1 MKLLIIIPA
10 YNEAES
16 LRGVIERLHS
26 TCPQYDY
33 IIVNDGSTD
42 ETKELCEK
50 NGYNVINHTVNR
62 GLAEA
67 MRTGMKYALE
77 NGYDAALQFDADGQH
92 LSEYINSMVNCMK
105 ESGCDIVIGS
115 RFLNSKM
122 PFRLRTLGGKII
134 FHAVRHAANA
144 ELSDPTSGM
153 RLFSADIMSLFIE
166 NKHFTPEPDTLAFL
180 IRMGADIREVKVTME
195 DRMAGQSYLT
205 PINATKY
212 MFKMIKSILYSQK
225 RWQTVEIPGKKKS
238 FTTKIG
244 G

>member
-16 LRGVIERLHS
+16 LRGVIERLRS

-50 NGYNVINHTVNR
+50 NGYNVINHTVNK

-67 MRTGMKYALE
+67 VRTGMKYAIE
-77 NGYDAALQFDADGQH
+77 NGYDSALQFDADGQH
-92 LSEYINSMVNCMK
+92 LPEYIDSMVNCMK

>member
-16 LRGVIERLHS
+16 LKGVIERLRS

-42 ETKELCEK
+42 GTMELCEE
-50 NGYNVINHTVNR
+50 NNYNIINHTANE
-62 GLAEA
+62 GLSGAIH
-67 MRTGMKYALE
+67 TGMKYAIE

-92 LSEYINSMVNCMK
+92 LPEYIDSMVNCMK

>member
-16 LRGVIERLHS
+16 LRGVIERLRS
-26 TCPQYDY
+26 ICPQYDY

-50 NGYNVINHTVNR
+50 NGYNVINHTVNK

>member
-16 LRGVIERLHS
+16 LRGVIERLRS

-50 NGYNVINHTVNR
+50 NGYNVINHTVNK

-77 NGYDAALQFDADGQH
+77 NDYDAALQFDADGQH

-134 FHAVRHAANA
+134 SHAVRHAANA

-238 FTTKIG
+238 FTTKVG

>member
-16 LRGVIERLHS
+16 LKGVIERLRS

-50 NGYNVINHTVNR
+50 NGYNVINHTVNK

-77 NGYDAALQFDADGQH
+77 NDYDAALQFDADGQH

>member
-16 LRGVIERLHS
+16 LMGVIEKLRQ
-26 TCPQYDY
+26 TCPYYDY

-42 ETKELCEK
+42 GTEELCEK
-50 NGYNVINHTVNR
+50 NGYNVINHTVNK

-67 MRTGMKYALE
+67 VRTGMKYALE

-92 LSEYINSMVNCMK
+92 LPEYIDSMVNCMK

>member
-16 LRGVIERLHS
+16 LKGVIERLRS

-42 ETKELCEK
+42 GTMELCEE
-50 NGYNVINHTVNR
+50 NNYNIINHTANE
-62 GLAEA
+62 GLSGAIH
-67 MRTGMKYALE
+67 TGMKYAIE

-238 FTTKIG
+238 FTTKG
-244 G
+244 GG

>member
-16 LRGVIERLHS
+16 LKGVIEHLRS

-42 ETKELCEK
+42 ETEELCEK
-50 NGYNVINHTVNR
+50 NGYNVINHTVNK

-67 MRTGMKYALE
+67 VRTGMKYALE

>member
-16 LRGVIERLHS
+16 LRGVIERLRS
-26 TCPQYDY
+26 TCPYYDY

-50 NGYNVINHTVNR
+50 NGYNVINHTVNK

-92 LSEYINSMVNCMK
+92 QSEYINSMVNCMK

-225 RWQTVEIPGKKKS
+225 RWQTVEIPGKKKL

>member
-16 LRGVIERLHS
+16 LRGVIERLRS
-26 TCPQYDY
+26 ICPQYDY

-50 NGYNVINHTVNR
+50 NGYNVINHTVNK

-67 MRTGMKYALE
+67 VRTGMKYAIE

-92 LSEYINSMVNCMK
+92 LPEYIDSMVNCMK

-166 NKHFTPEPDTLAFL
+166 NNHFTPEPDTLAFL

>member
-16 LRGVIERLHS
+16 LKGVIERLRS

-50 NGYNVINHTVNR
+50 NGYSVINHTLNK

-77 NGYDAALQFDADGQH
+77 NNYDAALQFDADGQH
-92 LSEYINSMVNCMK
+92 LSEYIDSMVNCMK

>member
-1 MKLLIIIPA
+1 MISAAIH
-10 YNEAES
+10 
-16 LRGVIERLHS
+16 R
-26 TCPQYDY
+26 T
-33 IIVNDGSTD
+33 TD
-42 ETKELCEK
+42 
-50 NGYNVINHTVNR
+50 
-62 GLAEA
+62 
-67 MRTGMKYALE
+67 
-77 NGYDAALQFDADGQH
+77 
-92 LSEYINSMVNCMK
+92 
-105 ESGCDIVIGS
+105 
-115 RFLNSKM
+115 
-122 PFRLRTLGGKII
+122 KI
-134 FHAVRHAANA
+134 
-144 ELSDPTSGM
+144 LTDPTSGM

>member
-16 LRGVIERLHS
+16 LRGVIERLRS
-26 TCPQYDY
+26 ICPQYDY

-42 ETKELCEK
+42 GTEELCEK
-50 NGYNVINHTVNR
+50 NGYNVINHTLNK

-92 LSEYINSMVNCMK
+92 LPEYIDSMVNCMK

-134 FHAVRHAANA
+134 CHAVRLAANA

>member
-16 LRGVIERLHS
+16 LKGVIERLRS

-42 ETKELCEK
+42 ETNELCEK
-50 NGYNVINHTVNR
+50 NGYSVINHTLNK

-77 NGYDAALQFDADGQH
+77 NNYDAALQFDADGQH
-92 LSEYINSMVNCMK
+92 LSEYIDSMVNCMK

-153 RLFSADIMSLFIE
+153 RLFSADIMLLFIE

>member
-16 LRGVIERLHS
+16 LKGVIERLRS

-50 NGYNVINHTVNR
+50 NGYNVINHTVNK

-67 MRTGMKYALE
+67 VRTGMKYALE

>member
-16 LRGVIERLHS
+16 LKGVIERLRS
-26 TCPQYDY
+26 TCPYYDY
-33 IIVNDGSTD
+33 IIINDGSTD

-50 NGYNVINHTVNR
+50 NGYNVINHTVNK

-67 MRTGMKYALE
+67 MRTGMKYAIE

>member
-16 LRGVIERLHS
+16 LRGVIERLRS

-42 ETKELCEK
+42 ETEELCEK
-50 NGYNVINHTVNR
+50 NGYNVINHTVNK

>member
-16 LRGVIERLHS
+16 LKGVIERLRS

-42 ETKELCEK
+42 ETEELCEK
-50 NGYNVINHTVNR
+50 NGYNVINHTLNK
-62 GLAEA
+62 GLAET

-92 LSEYINSMVNCMK
+92 LPEYINSMVNCMK

>member
-16 LRGVIERLHS
+16 LRGVIERLRS

-50 NGYNVINHTVNR
+50 NGYNVINHTLNK

>member
-16 LRGVIERLHS
+16 LKGVIERLRS

-42 ETKELCEK
+42 ETEELCEK
-50 NGYNVINHTVNR
+50 NGYNVINHTLNK

-67 MRTGMKYALE
+67 MRTGMKYAIE

-92 LSEYINSMVNCMK
+92 LPEYIDSMVNCMK

-122 PFRLRTLGGKII
+122 PFRLRTVGGKMIC
-134 FHAVRHAANA
+134 HAIRHAENA

>member
-16 LRGVIERLHS
+16 LKGVIERLRS
-26 TCPQYDY
+26 TCPYYDY
-33 IIVNDGSTD
+33 IIINDGSTD

-50 NGYNVINHTVNR
+50 NGYNVINHTVNK

>member
-16 LRGVIERLHS
+16 LKGVIERLRS

-50 NGYNVINHTVNR
+50 NGYNVINHTVNK

-92 LSEYINSMVNCMK
+92 LPEYIDSMVNCMK

>member
-16 LRGVIERLHS
+16 LKGVIERLRS

-42 ETKELCEK
+42 GTMELCEE
-50 NGYNVINHTVNR
+50 NNYNIINHTDNK
-62 GLAEA
+62 GLSGAIH
-67 MRTGMKYALE
+67 TGMKYALE

-92 LSEYINSMVNCMK
+92 LPEYIDSMVNCMK

-115 RFLNSKM
+115 RYLNSKM
-122 PFRLRTLGGKII
+122 PFRLRTVGGKII

>member
-1 MKLLIIIPA
+1 MKALIIIPA

-16 LRGVIERLHS
+16 LKGVIERLRS

-50 NGYNVINHTVNR
+50 NGYNVINHTVNK

-77 NGYDAALQFDADGQH
+77 NNYDAALQFDADGQH
-92 LSEYINSMVNCMK
+92 LSEYIDSMVNCMK

-153 RLFSADIMSLFIE
+153 RLFSADIMLLFIE

>member
-16 LRGVIERLHS
+16 LRGVIERLRS

-50 NGYNVINHTVNR
+50 NGYNVINHTVNK

-77 NGYDAALQFDADGQH
+77 NDYDAALQFDADGQH

-238 FTTKIG
+238 FTTKVG

>member
-16 LRGVIERLHS
+16 LKGVIERLRS

-50 NGYNVINHTVNR
+50 NGYNVINHTLNK

>member
-16 LRGVIERLHS
+16 LKGVIERLRS
-26 TCPQYDY
+26 ICPQYDY

-50 NGYNVINHTVNR
+50 NGYNVINHTLNK

-153 RLFSADIMSLFIE
+153 RMYSADIMSLFIE

>member
-16 LRGVIERLHS
+16 LMGVIEKLRQ
-26 TCPQYDY
+26 TCPYYDY

-42 ETKELCEK
+42 GTEELCEK
-50 NGYNVINHTVNR
+50 NGYNVINHTLNK

-67 MRTGMKYALE
+67 MRTGMKYAIE

>member
-16 LRGVIERLHS
+16 LKGVIERLRS

-50 NGYNVINHTVNR
+50 NGYNVINHTVNK

-67 MRTGMKYALE
+67 VRTGMKYAIE

-92 LSEYINSMVNCMK
+92 LPEYIDSMVNCMK

>member
-16 LRGVIERLHS
+16 LRGVIERLRS
-26 TCPQYDY
+26 ICPQYDY

-42 ETKELCEK
+42 GTEELCEK
-50 NGYNVINHTVNR
+50 NGYNVINHTINK

-153 RLFSADIMSLFIE
+153 RLFSAGIMSLFIE

>member
-16 LRGVIERLHS
+16 LKGVIERLRS

-42 ETKELCEK
+42 ETEELCEK
-50 NGYNVINHTVNR
+50 NGYNVINHTINK

-67 MRTGMKYALE
+67 VRTGMKYAIE

-92 LSEYINSMVNCMK
+92 LPEYIDNMVNCMK

-115 RFLNSKM
+115 RFLNSKI

>member
-16 LRGVIERLHS
+16 LRGVIERLRS

-50 NGYNVINHTVNR
+50 NGYNVINHTVNK

-92 LSEYINSMVNCMK
+92 LPEYIDSMVNCMK

-122 PFRLRTLGGKII
+122 PFRLRTLCGKII

>member
-16 LRGVIERLHS
+16 LRGVIERLRS

-50 NGYNVINHTVNR
+50 NGYNVINHTVNK

-77 NGYDAALQFDADGQH
+77 NDYDAALQFDADGQH

>member
-16 LRGVIERLHS
+16 LRGVIERLRS

-50 NGYNVINHTVNR
+50 NGYNVINHTVNK

-67 MRTGMKYALE
+67 VRTGMKYALE

>member
-16 LRGVIERLHS
+16 LRGVIERLRS

-50 NGYNVINHTVNR
+50 NGYNVINHTVNK

-77 NGYDAALQFDADGQH
+77 NDYDAALQFDADGQH

-180 IRMGADIREVKVTME
+180 IRMGVDIREVKVTME

-238 FTTKIG
+238 FTTKVG

>member
-16 LRGVIERLHS
+16 LKGVIERLHS

-50 NGYNVINHTVNR
+50 NGYSVINHTLNK

-77 NGYDAALQFDADGQH
+77 NNYDAALQFDADGQH

>member
-1 MKLLIIIPA
+1 MKALIIIPA

-16 LRGVIERLHS
+16 LRGVIERLRS

-50 NGYNVINHTVNR
+50 NGYNVINHTVNK

-92 LSEYINSMVNCMK
+92 LSEYIDSMVNCMK

-144 ELSDPTSGM
+144 ELSDPTSVM

>member
-16 LRGVIERLHS
+16 LKGVIERLRS
-26 TCPQYDY
+26 TCPYYDY

-42 ETKELCEK
+42 ETEELCEK
-50 NGYNVINHTVNR
+50 NGYNVINHTLNK